1 MGPSPSP
8 IMSTPCLDV
17 SRIDNSPDFATTVMK
32 SFLQITHVLCRQYF
46 AHIEPAPHDEKALQ
60 KTSFIASFCGRSNGV
75 RHKAS
80 SHQTW
85 VRFGQSVST
94 SLEISQTSNMCHCV
108 TCQVRNPHFPR
119 PHLPFT
125 FPPSTVNSQQLIFL
139 KICFW
144 G

>member
-8 IMSTPCLDV
+8 IISTQCLDV
-17 SRIDNSPDFATTVMK
+17 SRIDNSPHFATTVMK
-32 SFLQITHVLCRQYF
+32 SFLQITHVLCRRYF

-94 SLEISQTSNMCHCV
+94 SLENLSNIKHV
-108 TCQVRNPHFPR
+108 SLVKFGILTILVLTY
-119 PHLPFT
+119 HLPFHRQQ
-125 FPPSTVNSQQLIFL
+125 STVHFFEILSAPRV
-139 KICFW
+139 KS
-144 G
+144 